1 MGIEVRG
8 RDNIVPIDM
17 RVKVDDRWEVSY
29 ERCKDEFAFEF
40 KVFPKNDAYM
50 AVEEIVSAMEVQS
63 YDHGAEWRRI
73 SIEDLNKSD
82 EDDMYRFFKA
92 KFRIRDIW

>member
-1 MGIEVRG
+1 MSIEVRG

-17 RVKVDDRWEVSY
+17 RVKVDDKWEVSY
-29 ERCKDEFAFEF
+29 ERCKGEFAYEF

-50 AVEEIVSAMEVQS
+50 AVEAVVSAMEEQS

-73 SIEDLNKSD
+73 SIEELCKTD
-82 EDDMYRFFKA
+82 ENDMYRFFKA
-92 KFRIRDIW
+92 KFRIRDSW